1 MREEIVDRR
10 VTSTVQMLF
19 LFFFFIVMALIGPD
33 DVLAGLYDLTLL
45 STCLIS

>member
-19 LFFFFIVMALIGPD
+19 LFFFFIVTALRGPD
-33 DVLAGLYDLTLL
+33 HVFAGLYDFTLL
-45 STCLIS
+45 STCPIS